1 MSMFGIAFVS
11 PATSS
16 SSKASMSMFGITFV
30 SPAVSVSSKASISK
44 FGISFVSGD
53 FSILSV
59 FSKSIGS
66 NVISVISLSIFGIE
80 DVCFSN

>member
-1 MSMFGIAFVS
+1 
-11 PATSS
+11 
-16 SSKASMSMFGITFV
+16 MSMFGITFVSPTASSLPKVSISVFGVAFV

-66 NVISVISLSIFGIE
+66 NVISIISLSIFGIE